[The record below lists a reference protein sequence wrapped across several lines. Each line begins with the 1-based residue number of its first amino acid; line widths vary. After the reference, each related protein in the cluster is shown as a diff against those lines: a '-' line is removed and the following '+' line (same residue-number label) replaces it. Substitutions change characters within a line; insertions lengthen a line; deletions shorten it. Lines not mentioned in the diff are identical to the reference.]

1 MSRMPFA
8 YISGPYY
15 TYEVTKWS
23 GPNRTILECI
33 YVGRGKGRRG
43 MAYYRL
49 GRSSKGL
56 SHRYFN
62 PKGHNPGLDAEI
74 AAIRALGHDI
84 GIVAHDH
91 GHDLAAC
98 RLHEKR
104 LIAKHGRRD
113 KGTGTLY
120 NRNRGG

>member
-1 MSRMPFA
+1 MPFG

-15 TYEVTKWS
+15 TYEVTKWA
-23 GPNRTILECI
+23 GLNRTVMEFI

-43 MAYYRL
+43 LAYYRL
-49 GRSSKGL
+49 GRLGKGL
-56 SHRYFN
+56 SHRYFD

-74 AAIRALGHDI
+74 KAIRALGHDI
-84 GIVAHDH
+84 GIIAHDH
-91 GHDLAAC
+91 GNNLAAC
-98 RLHEKR
+98 RLHEKQ

-120 NRNRGG
+120 NRNGGG